1 MSDQTNIQAS
11 QAAEA
16 RLAVRS
22 YTDTF
27 YRERGRRPGV
37 YIQTFGC
44 QQNEADSER
53 LAGLASDMGYEYTA
67 DPNAAEL
74 IIFNTCAVREHA
86 ELKALSLTGQ
96 LKHQK
101 AKNPDLIVCIC
112 GCMVAQEH
120 RLNEIKNRYPYVD
133 FLFGTASPQ
142 QFPVYLRHAL
152 EKKGRAFYPDP
163 EGDYPVLE
171 DLPVLRESSFR
182 AWVSIM
188 YGCNNFCTYCVVPYV
203 RGRERSREP
212 EAILKEIRQL
222 AAEGYKEITLLGQN
236 VNSYGKGREDGYDFA
251 DLLEDICRIPGDYWI
266 RFMTS
271 HPKDAS
277 DKLIDTIARH
287 SGENARPRIAKAFH
301 LPLQSGSDRILKC
314 MNRRYTAQAYE
325 ALTRRLREKVP
336 DIALSTDIIVGFP
349 TETEEDF
356 EETLRML
363 KKIRYDAFFS
373 FIYSKRKGTPAAEM
387 KEQVPEEIK
396 SERFRRLLDVQNTIS
411 HEKNQ
416 AYVGK
421 DIRVL
426 VEGYSKNDPER
437 MTGRNEQNRLVHF
450 PRAGEDIIGTFQTV
464 HVTEADTY
472 TLSGELVPSQA

>member
-1 MSDQTNIQAS
+1 MSQQKNIPPS
-11 QAAEA
+11 DAAEA
-16 RLAVRS
+16 IRS
-22 YTDTF
+22 VLDYTDSF
-27 YRERGRRPGV
+27 RLQKGRSPGV

-53 LAGLASDMGYEYTA
+53 LAGLAAEMGYEYTD
-67 DPNAAEL
+67 DPDAAEL

-96 LKHQK
+96 LKHKK
-101 AKNPDLIVCIC
+101 AANPELIVCIC

-142 QFPVYLRHAL
+142 QFPVYLSQAL
-152 EKKGRAFYPDP
+152 KKSGRAFYPDP
-163 EGDYPVLE
+163 EDGAYPVPE
-171 DLPVLRESSFR
+171 GLPVRRESSFR

-212 EAILKEIRQL
+212 AEILSEIRQL

-236 VNSYGKGREDGYDFA
+236 VNSYGKDRADGYDFA

-277 DKLIDTIARH
+277 DKLIDVIARH
-287 SGENARPRIAKAFH
+287 SGEDSKPKIAKAFH
-301 LPLQSGSDRILKC
+301 LPLQAGSDRVLKR
-314 MNRRYTAQAYE
+314 MNRRYTAEAYE
-325 ALTRRLREKVP
+325 ALTRRLRDRVP
-336 DIALSTDIIVGFP
+336 GIALSTDIIVGFP
-349 TETEEDF
+349 QETEEDF

-363 KKIRYDAFFS
+363 EKIRYDAFFS

-387 KEQVPEEIK
+387 EGQVPEEVK
-396 SERFRRLLDVQNTIS
+396 SERFRRLLAVQNAIS

-416 AYVGK
+416 AYIGT

-426 VEGYSKNDPER
+426 VEGYSKNDPDR

-450 PRAGEDIIGTFQTV
+450 PKGEESIIGTFQTV
-464 HVTEADTY
+464 HITGADTY
-472 TLSGELVPSQA
+472 TLSGRLS